1 MNKMKGKRI
10 LIFQQRGWAINIG
23 HFLAKKLQGEGCRL
37 AAITLKRTTHEFIL
51 NQSEVKYDMIISN
64 DEIMGRPKDYL
75 KGDTFSLAEICRD
88 LGIDSIWPLVS
99 TLRNHVRS
107 YKDKYYYGFKQNVPD
122 EDIIDYVMAV
132 YKCIRE
138 IFGKFKPDF
147 IIAPNFVSLPHIMIS
162 LYAERRGIKMV
173 SVTDSKIR
181 GIYIFSYSY
190 RDDKGSFYN
199 RVDELNTG
207 QAETKNRKPAKEYI
221 SKFRESFIGQDYTDK
236 WELKRKKRTLW
247 QNIRF
252 ELSPYRT
259 IAGWYLKKHQKKNFL
274 ESTGITI
281 DYRPPRIIL
290 RDHYSQ
296 KRYRKFMNRFNYYP
310 FEKIKK
316 FVYFPLQFQPEASI
330 DVIAPYFNNQIEI
343 ARQIAL
349 SLPDDYTLVVK
360 EHPEMIGL
368 RPPSYIDKIDRTVN
382 VKLVDYRISNE
393 EILKKADLIIAA
405 SGTTITEA
413 AFLNK
418 PVIQFGNLGTTLK
431 LPNVFKHSDM
441 TTLSEKIKD
450 VLKIN
455 LNIPEYER
463 RLENYV
469 AAAYDTGFD
478 IGYMTIWEKGKKDKI
493 DALWEVYKKEI
504 ERAL

>member
-1 MNKMKGKRI
+1 MNKMKGKKI

-147 IIAPNFVSLPHIMIS
+147 IIAPDFVSLPHIMIS

-190 RDDKGSFYN
+190 RDDKGPFYN

-207 QAETKNRKPAKEYI
+207 QAEKKNMSCEHGYNDR
-221 SKFRESFIGQDYTDK
+221 
-236 WELKRKKRTLW
+236 
-247 QNIRF
+247 
-252 ELSPYRT
+252 LSP
-259 IAGWYLKKHQKKNFL
+259 AA
-274 ESTGITI
+274 
-281 DYRPPRIIL
+281 
-290 RDHYSQ
+290 DHF
-296 KRYRKFMNRFNYYP
+296 KG
-310 FEKIKK
+310 
-316 FVYFPLQFQPEASI
+316 
-330 DVIAPYFNNQIEI
+330 
-343 ARQIAL
+343 
-349 SLPDDYTLVVK
+349 SL
-360 EHPEMIGL
+360 
-368 RPPSYIDKIDRTVN
+368 
-382 VKLVDYRISNE
+382 
-393 EILKKADLIIAA
+393 
-405 SGTTITEA
+405 
-413 AFLNK
+413 
-418 PVIQFGNLGTTLK
+418 
-431 LPNVFKHSDM
+431 
-441 TTLSEKIKD
+441 
-450 VLKIN
+450 
-455 LNIPEYER
+455 
-463 RLENYV
+463 
-469 AAAYDTGFD
+469 
-478 IGYMTIWEKGKKDKI
+478 
-493 DALWEVYKKEI
+493 
-504 ERAL
+504 